1 MKIVI
6 VGGSHGG
13 YAMME
18 SALEQYPKAEICLI
32 EKGFMQLPI
41 PEKIKIMENTEATG
55 LDASNHELT
64 VKQQKNFIT
73 ISFDKLLLAPG
84 AEAFMPPAIDAS
96 LEGVT
101 AMRTR
106 TQINLIKSSVQ
117 SENIKNIVVVGG
129 GYIGLGAADIFSKN
143 GKNVTLIDN
152 SSHILSTY
160 LDTEFA
166 KKIEANLRK
175 RGVTIRLGE
184 SVKSLAGEKK
194 VQSVLTTNNSYS
206 ADLVV
211 VATGTRPNTSW
222 LKGSLDL
229 SDRGFIKVDA
239 YLRTSVPDVFAVGDS
254 IEIPYTPLYRQ
265 QSIALA
271 SNAQRQG
278 ECAILNLEKPRLA
291 YKSVLG
297 TTSWAAGKYHF
308 SATGLT
314 EKAAES
320 FGLSHKSITIT
331 QQQNLE
337 THNGLS
343 KIEVQLKLLYSPN
356 DQKVL
361 GFQIMANGAI
371 HELINIAAIALQKE
385 MTLSELAL
393 VDFYMLPGINF
404 LPHIINEA
412 AFKALRAE

>member
-1 MKIVI
+1 M
-6 VGGSHGG
+6 S
-13 YAMME
+13 
-18 SALEQYPKAEICLI
+18 
-32 EKGFMQLPI
+32 
-41 PEKIKIMENTEATG
+41 
-55 LDASNHELT
+55 
-64 VKQQKNFIT
+64 
-73 ISFDKLLLAPG
+73 LLL
-84 AEAFMPPAIDAS
+84 
-96 LEGVT
+96 
-101 AMRTR
+101 
-106 TQINLIKSSVQ
+106 
-117 SENIKNIVVVGG
+117 
-129 GYIGLGAADIFSKN
+129 AADIFSKN

-152 SSHILSTY
+152 STHILSTY

-166 KKIEANLRK
+166 RKIEADLRN

-184 SVKSLAGEKK
+184 VVKSVAGDKK
-194 VQSVLTTNNSYS
+194 VQSVLTTNNSYA

-229 SDRGFIKVDA
+229 TDRGFIKVDA

-254 IEIPYTPLYRQ
+254 IEVPYIPLYRQ

-278 ECAILNLEKPRLA
+278 ECAVLNLEKPRLP

-320 FGLSHKSITIT
+320 FGINHKSITIT

-337 THNGLS
+337 TNNGLS
-343 KIEVQLKLLYSPN
+343 KIEIEVQLKLLYSPN

-361 GFQIMANGAI
+361 GFQIISNGVI
-371 HELINIAAIALQKE
+371 YELINIAAIALQKE

-412 AFKALRAE
+412 AFKALRAEYIS